1 MEEIKLLEKQLTR
14 MRGMNRFYHHQF
26 LIDVRIFFV
35 LTLLLFYLSFDNY
48 FSHYLINLTSIFG
61 SVLLAFHAYYL
72 IFSRHYSEFIEKKIN
87 NLSGKTVYVTHKL
100 ENKYFFPINDKK
112 IVVAKIGKDYSWF
125 SFVTLF
131 ITFFGVSFYFYSLYN
146 IYFFIGNKYF
156 TYLSIAILFG
166 TFIIG
171 YWWFVRNTGEERLTE
186 VYKDGF
192 N

>member
-1 MEEIKLLEKQLTR
+1 MDEISLLEKQLTR
-14 MRGMNRFYHHQF
+14 IRSTNKLYHPQF
-26 LIDVRIFFV
+26 LIDVRIFFIISIV
-35 LTLLLFYLSFDNY
+35 LFYLSFEYY
-48 FSHYLINLTSIFG
+48 FSNYLINLTSIFG

-87 NLSGKTVYVTHKL
+87 ALTGKTVYVTHLL

-112 IVVAKIGKDYSWF
+112 IVVAKIGKDFSWF

-131 ITFFGVSFYFYSLYN
+131 ITTFGVSLYFYSLYN
-146 IYFFIGNKYF
+146 IYFLISNKFF
-156 TYLSIAILFG
+156 TFLSIAILIV

-171 YWWFVRNTGEERLTE
+171 YWWFVKNTGEKSLEA

>member
-1 MEEIKLLEKQLTR
+1 MDEVSLLEKQLTR
-14 MRGMNRFYHHQF
+14 MRSMNRFYHQQF
-26 LIDVRIFFV
+26 LIDVRIFFIISIV
-35 LTLLLFYLSFDNY
+35 LFYLSFEYY
-48 FSHYLINLTSIFG
+48 FSNYLINLTSIFG

-87 NLSGKTVYVTHKL
+87 ALTGKTVYVTHLL

-112 IVVAKIGKDYSWF
+112 IVVAKIGKDFSWF

-131 ITFFGVSFYFYSLYN
+131 ITTFGVSLYFYSLYN
-146 IYFFIGNKYF
+146 IYFLISNKFF
-156 TYLSIAILFG
+156 TFLSIAILIV

-171 YWWFVRNTGEERLTE
+171 YWWFVKNTGEKRLET

>member
-1 MEEIKLLEKQLTR
+1 MDEINLLEKQLTR
-14 MRGMNRFYHHQF
+14 MRSMNRFYHHQF
-26 LIDVRIFFV
+26 LIDVRIFFIISI
-35 LTLLLFYLSFDNY
+35 LLFYLSFQND
-48 FSHYLINLTSIFG
+48 FSNYLINLTAIFG

-87 NLSGKTVYVTHKL
+87 TLSGNTVYVTHLL

-112 IVVAKIGKDYSWF
+112 IVVAKIGKDFSWF

-131 ITFFGVSFYFYSLYN
+131 ITSFGVALYFYSLYK
-146 IYFFIGNKYF
+146 IYFLISNKIFTFIS
-156 TYLSIAILFG
+156 LAILIV

-171 YWWFVRNTGEERLTE
+171 YWWFVKNTGEKRLE
-186 VYKDGF
+186 AVYKNGF